1 MNPILSNHKIDL
13 LDSYD
18 QYKLDHQDEND
29 DADEGKE
36 ELGLLLDVLIFFSFL
51 GFEAFWLN
59 LIKLT

>member
-1 MNPILSNHKIDL
+1 MDTFDAIFEAQNKFASPN
-13 LDSYD
+13 
-18 QYKLDHQDEND
+18 LDHQDEND